1 MFRVPSYLLLH
12 LCPFPSLFPS
22 LFTSPPPPELLNLL
36 LNPPPDTPA
45 CEFAMEVTDKTRA
58 DVKGGTLIQYE
69 DRLRLLELA
78 QVPKDKVGWV
88 RGQQGTLGAYTE

>member
-1 MFRVPSYLLLH
+1 
-12 LCPFPSLFPS
+12 
-22 LFTSPPPPELLNLL
+22 
-36 LNPPPDTPA
+36 
-45 CEFAMEVTDKTRA
+45 MEVTDKTRA

-88 RGQQGTLGAYTE
+88 REQLDREHWVPIQSSQCAARGAVWGAVCALALVGFLLAILSVVFCLQVDEFKSISKFK